1 MGASLDAFIC
11 YGFEV
16 VEHHISPDVY
26 ESYGVDPC
34 NGIEY
39 LLEAFGL
46 HQDLGFS
53 FWGREFEGQVIHATH
68 LGGRSKQAF
77 DPLELVPPDNA
88 DELLRNF
95 CDLAGIPQRKPK
107 WILCAYYA

>member
-1 MGASLDAFIC
+1 MGVSLDAFIC

-26 ESYGVDPC
+26 EFYGVDPC

-39 LLEAFGL
+39 LLEAFNL
-46 HQDLGFS
+46 DLGFS
-53 FWGREFEGQVIHATH
+53 SYGVDFEGTIVHSDRI
-68 LGGRSKQAF
+68 GMGRLQTL
-77 DPLELVPPDNA
+77 DPTKLVPSGDA

-95 CDLAGIPQRKPK
+95 CDLADIPQRKPK
-107 WILCAYYA
+107 WMLCAYYA